1 MWFERL
7 GRLFGPSLT
16 RRVLL
21 ALLMAFALL
30 WLVLV
35 GRDYAQG
42 MALDTRRESLL
53 EVADMLA
60 QVLAQEAPGAMMPA
74 LVTSERLINASRRR
88 NVSSQ
93 LEYPGDLL
101 ILLREPRSGKWRYAS
116 AGMRAHA
123 ADVLKADLAQ
133 VRVRIAGRTFWVA
146 ERVYPQ
152 GRLAIFE
159 PEIGDTAVIP
169 YLTRQYVAP
178 LAIAFPLILLPLWF
192 AVARGLRPLQ
202 RLADY
207 LNRRSADDFTPLT
220 MRLPYR
226 ELKPIVLALDQLL
239 KRSRDGIAR
248 ERAIVQ
254 DAAHE
259 MRTPL
264 AVISTQAH
272 VLAGEDDAAARRQ
285 SLAALE
291 QAVARHSH
299 LVQQL
304 LRLAALE
311 GGEDERRQRVD
322 LVEVARNALI
332 GLSARAEAKG
342 MELELDSPDRLPAC
356 LAVVGFLSIL
366 ENLLANAV
374 AYGRI
379 GGRVRVRLAAF
390 AEWIELEVADDG
402 PGIAD
407 EDKPHLFERF
417 YRGKTASAPGSGLGL
432 AIVRQAALAQGG
444 RVRMGEGLEGR
455 GVAFHVSLP
464 WLTAD

>member
-1 MWFERL
+1 M
-7 GRLFGPSLT
+7 
-16 RRVLL
+16 L
-21 ALLMAFALL
+21 ALLLAFALL

-35 GRDYAQG
+35 GRDYVQG

-53 EVADMLA
+53 EATDMLA
-60 QVLAQEAPGAMMPA
+60 LVLAQEAPGAMMPA
-74 LVTSERLINASRRR
+74 LATSERLINASRRR

-101 ILLREPRSGKWRYAS
+101 ILLREPRSGKWLYAS

-123 ADVLKADLAQ
+123 ADLLKADLAQ
-133 VRVRIAGRTFWVA
+133 VRVRIGGRAFWVA

-152 GRLAIFE
+152 GRLAVFE
-159 PEIGDTAVIP
+159 PEVGDAAVLP

-192 AVARGLRPLQ
+192 AVARGLRPLR

-226 ELKPIVLALDQLL
+226 ELRPIVLALDQLL
-239 KRSRDGIAR
+239 KRSRDSIAR

-311 GGEDERRQRVD
+311 GGEEERRQSVD

-332 GLSARAEAKG
+332 GLSPQAEAKG
-342 MELELDSPDRLPAC
+342 MALELDSPDGLPAS
-356 LAVVGFLSIL
+356 LALVAFLSIL
-366 ENLLANAV
+366 DNLLANAV
-374 AYGRI
+374 AYGRP
-379 GGRVRVRLAAF
+379 GGRVRVRLAA
-390 AEWIELEVADDG
+390 ASGQVELAVADDG
-402 PGIAD
+402 PGIAA

-417 YRGKTASAPGSGLGL
+417 YRGKMASAPGSGLGL
-432 AIVRQAALAQGG
+432 AIVWQAVRAQGG
-444 RVRMGEGLEGR
+444 RIRMEEGLEGR

-464 WLTAD
+464 LSPVD